1 MQGYWLELILSFGG
15 LIVIGYLLAKH
26 YFGAEECEDC
36 DGTGMASYGC
46 CPYCGGTGKK
56 HNENN

>member
-26 YFGAEECEDC
+26 YFGAEECGEC
-36 DGTGMASYGC
+36 DGTGLVSYGC

-56 HNENN
+56 HNGNN